1 MGQEFKFEQDMTPQ
15 ELKELLSRLAD
26 GLADA
31 EADAGSGPELAGL
44 PLKSVSKLKIGIKR
58 TAQGFECKVKAKVA
72 GSPEELAGLELP
84 SDAAGKPKYK
94 SLKKRMKSTFKA
106 VTLSLLAGEMPAEA
120 LVTGFVED
128 SRLMVTYPGNGDEFY
143 PVYSQAVD
151 GLEAAYKAQDLEAM
165 RKAALELSR
174 LKSECHERYD

>member
-15 ELKELLSRLAD
+15 ELKELLLRLAD
-26 GLADA
+26 GLSDS
-31 EADAGSGPELAGL
+31 GSGPESGAELAGL
-44 PLKSVSKLKIGIKR
+44 PLGSVSKLKLGIKR

-72 GSPEELAGLELP
+72 GSAEELAGLELP
-84 SDAAGKPKYK
+84 ADAAGKPKYK

-106 VTLSLLAGEMPAEA
+106 VTLALLAGEMPSET
-120 LVTGFVED
+120 LVAGFVED
-128 SRLMVTYPGNGDEFY
+128 SRLMVTYPGYGDEFY
-143 PVYSQAVD
+143 PAY
-151 GLEAAYKAQDLEAM
+151 LEAVEALDAAFQAKDLEGL